1 MAGIAVG
8 WSDVANGLLIF
19 NPITKELYTTSL
31 YKIDKHNQTKTYF
44 NLMYDG
50 GMFSGLYS
58 IDSKQQIPEYFPIGT
73 SVSIPS
79 NTTTSKGYVLA
90 VPNRIDNSTD
100 DPLYTIQL
108 TDGRTT
114 TVSESAMPHILDK
127 STSSIQITL
136 PPWMYHDSKV

>member
-1 MAGIAVG
+1 
-8 WSDVANGLLIF
+8 
-19 NPITKELYTTSL
+19 
-31 YKIDKHNQTKTYF
+31 
-44 NLMYDG
+44 MYDG

-58 IDSKQQIPEYFPIGT
+58 IDSKQKIPEYFPIGT

-90 VPNRIDNSTD
+90 VPNRINNSTD

-114 TVSESAMPHILDK
+114 TVPESAMPHILDK

-136 PPWMYHDSKV
+136 PPWMRHDSKV